1 MTGFRT
7 RLSAVCS
14 CLALAASTASGGVDS
29 FTITDGAVDFTLNN
43 LTGLPT
49 GSSGGTGNLRTG
61 VDGTATDHLFQNWF
75 WFRNTDDTRERA
87 LSNQTLTSASGNRA
101 RLTYVEPSDNGVNPN
116 ALLVELEYTIHDLS
130 NGGPPHA
137 LLVIA
142 FKIQNLTDS
151 DLNVQFFNYNDFDL
165 NGTNLSDSAVV
176 TGADDQ
182 TQLVGDGNAEA
193 AYSSSATNHTHFQMG
208 VFPSIRNALTD
219 AGVDDLNDSASSFGP
234 GDYTGANQWS
244 VQLSAAPSVQ
254 STLVGSV
261 AIVLTRNTCPG
272 DTNGDGAV
280 DVDDLVEVILGWGMC
295 P

>member
-29 FTITDGAVDFTLNN
+29 ITITDGTVDFTLNN
-43 LTGLPT
+43 LMGLPT

-61 VDGTATDHLFQNWF
+61 VGGVATDHLFQNWF

-87 LSNQTLTSASGNRA
+87 LSNQTLSGDSGNHA
-101 RLTYVEPSDNGVNPN
+101 RLTYVEPSDNGDVPF

-142 FKIQNLTDS
+142 FKLQNNTDS
-151 DLNVQFFNYNDFDL
+151 PLNVQFFNYNDFDL
-165 NGTNLSDSAVV
+165 NGTNVGDSAVV
-176 TGADDQ
+176 IGADDQ
-182 TQLVGDGNAEA
+182 TQLVSDGNAEA
-193 AYSSSATNHTHFQMG
+193 AYSCSGTNRLHYQIG
-208 VFPSIRNALTD
+208 AFPSVRNLLTD
-219 AGVDDLNDSASSFGP
+219 AGVDDLNDTGSPFGP
-234 GDYTGANQWS
+234 GDYTGANQWAAT
-244 VQLSAAPSVQ
+244 LAAAPSVQ

-272 DTNGDGAV
+272 DTNGDGVV
-280 DVDDLVEVILGWGMC
+280 DVDDLVEVILGWGVC